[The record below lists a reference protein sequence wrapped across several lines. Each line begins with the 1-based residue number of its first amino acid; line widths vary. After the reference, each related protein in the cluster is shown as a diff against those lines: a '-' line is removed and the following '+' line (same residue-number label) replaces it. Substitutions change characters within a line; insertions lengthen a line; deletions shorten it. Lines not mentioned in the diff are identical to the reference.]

1 MVPELLPKLLH
12 KITNQSLSYNTP
24 FILEHNNVQEQF
36 MNLCEL
42 FTKVCEL
49 DGNFFAKYF
58 TYIAIS
64 TWCVKLKLQ
73 MYIFPRSLLLH
84 VAMYIFYVVNSFY
97 QAYTVYTLQYISSN
111 ENVQFSFKLVA
122 CGWHCWIL
130 VLYGYV
136 VLIIVHCKN

>member
-12 KITNQSLSYNTP
+12 KITNQSGSYNTP
-24 FILEHNNVQEQF
+24 FILQCSRTVYEPLWVVHKGLWTWQKI
-36 MNLCEL
+36 L
-42 FTKVCEL
+42 
-49 DGNFFAKYF
+49 FAKYF

-73 MYIFPRSLLLH
+73 MYISPRSLLLH
-84 VAMYIFYVVNSFY
+84 VATYIFYVVNSFY
-97 QAYTVYTLQYISSN
+97 RAYTVYTLQYISTN

-130 VLYGYV
+130 VLYGYI
-136 VLIIVHCKN
+136 VLTIVHCKN